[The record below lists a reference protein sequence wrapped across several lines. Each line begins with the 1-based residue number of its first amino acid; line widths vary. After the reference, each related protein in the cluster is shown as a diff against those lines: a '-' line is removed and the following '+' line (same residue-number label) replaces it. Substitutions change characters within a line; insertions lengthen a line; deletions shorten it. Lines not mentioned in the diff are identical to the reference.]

1 MIFRTKIYLA
11 ALVITALAYSNAT
24 AQKNQNE
31 FTSVFNK
38 KKDQQVQHGGYGAI
52 SFGYTSIDDKDAL
65 QASLRGA
72 WVINHNV
79 ALGFAGYGFI
89 NNLEKSNDP
98 NDYYLGGGYGG
109 FFFEPIILPNSPI
122 HVSFPILI
130 GGGGIT
136 TIQQDYWNYDPLI
149 PVDNSVDVFF
159 VFEPGVE
166 LEINMVKFFRIGLGA
181 SYRFTNGVLL
191 NYPVDVQ
198 VPKNVLDGYNFYI
211 NLKFG
216 KF

>member
-1 MIFRTKIYLA
+1 MNTIKLIFATL
-11 ALVITALAYSNAT
+11 LVTVLSLSFAS
-24 AQKNQNE
+24 AQDNQNE
-31 FTSVFNK
+31 FTSVFK
-38 KKDQQVQHGGYGAI
+38 KKDGRVEHGGYGAI
-52 SFGYTSIDDKDAL
+52 SFGYTNIAGKDAL
-65 QASLRGA
+65 VTSVRGA
-72 WVINHNV
+72 WVIDHNI

-89 NNLEKSNDP
+89 NNLEKTN
-98 NDYYLGGGYGG
+98 NTNENYLGGGYGG

-130 GGGGIT
+130 GGGGIST
-136 TIQQDYWNYDPLI
+136 VSNNYWNDDWEDYPYEYDL
-149 PVDNSVDVFF
+149 FF

-166 LEINMVKFFRIGLGA
+166 LELNMVKFFRIGMGA

-191 NYPVDVQ
+191 SYPNDIQ
-198 VPKNVLDGYNFYI
+198 IPKNVLDGYNFYI

>member
-1 MIFRTKIYLA
+1 MIPYIK
-11 ALVITALAYSNAT
+11 LVLTAIIITVIGLSPSI
-24 AQKNQNE
+24 AQENQNE
-31 FTSVFNK
+31 FTSIFNR
-38 KKDQQVQHGGYGAI
+38 KKDKRVQHGGYGAI
-52 SFGYTSIDDKDAL
+52 SFGYTTIDGKDAL
-65 QASLRGA
+65 QTSVRGA
-72 WVINHNV
+72 WVIDHNI
-79 ALGFAGYGFI
+79 ALGFAGYGFV
-89 NNLEKSNDP
+89 NNLEKTTDL

-109 FFFEPIILPNSPI
+109 FYFEPIILPNSPI

-136 TIQQDYWNYDPLI
+136 TIPNNYWDNNFDPFYNY
-149 PVDNSVDVFF
+149 DVFF

-166 LEINMVKFFRIGLGA
+166 LELNMVKFFRIGLGA

-191 NYPVDVQ
+191 NYPVDNE